1 MGKPIDSGALA
12 ILKKYELDQKDDQG
26 QYKALWDC
34 HGSWVMYHRYI
45 ELAGAKNGIKYKFDE
60 IETNSANGIV
70 CVKCTAVLDKGNDK
84 KVQVVSY
91 GEASPKNVK
100 ASTYPYAM
108 AEKRAYDRCVLKL
121 LGLHGFVYSEDELPD
136 DVIAKNK
143 ANKLDNNIKILKP
156 KEKTNDKQSNT
167 SR

>member
-1 MGKPIDSGALA
+1 MGKPIDSRALA
-12 ILKKYELDQKDDQG
+12 ILKKLNLDQKDDQG

-34 HGSWVMYHRYI
+34 RGTWVMYHRFI
-45 ELAGAKNGIKYKFDE
+45 EQAGAENGIVYSYDE

-100 ASTYPYAM
+100 ASAYPYAM

-121 LGLHGFVYSEDELPD
+121 LGLHGFVYSEDEMPD
-136 DVIAKNK
+136 EVKAKGK
-143 ANKLDNNIKILKP
+143 EANKLDSNIKIVNV
-156 KEKTNDKQSNT
+156 KEINKNAK
-167 SR
+167 